1 MDFHKSFSFQDLIV
15 SLTCGPPPALSM
27 LLMLARTIVCCCF
40 SRSEENGFEKY
51 FSVTAHPFPWESRCL
66 SSPLYQ
72 YNSTTIYSESTYSFD
87 CTEYSTP
94 VQLTVFLYWLLFL
107 WTSTMLPVE
116 NNPSCL
122 KLLHEGPIVFP
133 TTLYSSTR
141 VQVPGTGTL
150 TRREVSAVQYGVHC
164 TEVTLPVE

>member
-1 MDFHKSFSFQDLIV
+1 MAHLRR
-15 SLTCGPPPALSM
+15 LSM

-107 WTSTMLPVE
+107 WSSTMLPAPVCCGKQ
-116 NNPSCL
+116 S
-122 KLLHEGPIVFP
+122 LLSEVAARRTDSIPYYIV
-133 TTLYSSTR
+133 LEYSKTS
-141 VQVPGTGTL
+141 TGTL